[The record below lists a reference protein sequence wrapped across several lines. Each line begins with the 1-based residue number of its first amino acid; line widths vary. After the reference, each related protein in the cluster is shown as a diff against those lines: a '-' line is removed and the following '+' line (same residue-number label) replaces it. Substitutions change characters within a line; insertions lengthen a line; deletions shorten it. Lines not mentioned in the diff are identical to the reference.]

1 MSTPSKQC
9 YRCEGLF
16 AQARSL
22 SKASTERLF
31 LHLCY
36 TEGPSSR
43 SPASRGDS
51 CPWLTLCWVTTSSQH
66 QHLVGGLPALL
77 LPFQPS
83 ESSRKTRNSQS
94 QYPAGLRTSGGSPLF
109 AMYTRWRCSLI
120 IEPGPQTRLNLTS
133 EERALLIVLAQ
144 TYCSPL
150 ILFPFILIKSYSP
163 RTAEYKSIK
172 YAPI

>member
-31 LHLCY
+31 LPLCH
-36 TEGPSSR
+36 TERPSSR

-51 CPWLTLCWVTTSSQH
+51 CPWLTLCWATTSSTSTSTST
-66 QHLVGGLPALL
+66 LSVAC
-77 LPFQPS
+77 QPCACL
-83 ESSRKTRNSQS
+83 SSPGKTRNSQS

-109 AMYTRWRCSLI
+109 AMDTRWRCSLI

-144 TYCSPL
+144 TYGSPL
-150 ILFPFILIKSYSP
+150 ILFPFTLIKSYSP
-163 RTAEYKSIK
+163 RTAECKSIK